1 MSDIEIRKANINDLP
16 VIQDLNNQ
24 LFKIEKENYDETL
37 VEGWPLTIEGK
48 EYFLDLINNHYVIVA
63 VLKNEIVAYLAGT
76 INEKGTYEEIKYG
89 EINNMFVKA
98 YFRGQGI
105 GKELINNFKK
115 YCKENEVNN
124 LKVIASY
131 KNKSAVEFYKNNGFE
146 EFNLELTSNI

>member
-89 EINNMFVKA
+89 EINNMFVKD